1 MLSSY
6 RLRCGLHVD
15 MLCFE
20 QYSKRFSLQDNFFK
34 KNLWYF
40 FLQINTFL
48 QPGKKLYR
56 EFMLQPLSLYPAISV
71 QKEKRKKIRL
81 GVEAA
86 NH

>member
-1 MLSSY
+1 
-6 RLRCGLHVD
+6 

-20 QYSKRFSLQDNFFK
+20 QYSKRFSLQDNFFL
-34 KNLWYF
+34 NLWYF

-71 QKEKRKKIRL
+71 QKEKKKIRL
-81 GVEAA
+81 SVEAA